1 MATVIEHDATG
12 SVRQWHCSRE
22 MERSL
27 ATVIISVATVTA
39 ATVVWQFYD
48 ASLFSYHPVA
58 MTTGYALFMTL
69 GLLQAVSARDTIAEQ
84 RTVAL
89 RRHMYLQLAAI
100 GCIFIGFIAIYSN
113 KVTLLRCLSPIHHT
127 YATQIRYGKEHFTT
141 WHAKVASYP
150 SPTCCPPL
158 RMLWM
163 EAGVGTVVLS
173 GSTVL
178 LGIMSFRTL
187 GLFEILP
194 SFVKRRVKT
203 VHTRA

>member
-1 MATVIEHDATG
+1 
-12 SVRQWHCSRE
+12 

-58 MTTGYALFMTL
+58 MTTGYALLMTL

-89 RRHMYLQLAAI
+89 SRHMYLQLAAA

-113 KVTLLRCLSPIHHT
+113 KVTLLRYLSHIAQRLCRFDT
-127 YATQIRYGKEHFTT
+127 
-141 WHAKVASYP
+141 AKSISLHGMP
-150 SPTCCPPL
+150 
-158 RMLWM
+158 R
-163 EAGVGTVVLS
+163 
-173 GSTVL
+173 
-178 LGIMSFRTL
+178 
-187 GLFEILP
+187 
-194 SFVKRRVKT
+194 
-203 VHTRA
+203 